1 MVIAA
6 EYSLPQLLDLDI
18 PHKGS
23 LRRTTSGSDLER
35 SELKVA
41 SFFLCGGYSLLEAF
55 FTSSLSLT
63 CLLSVPQDTMSKEIT
78 VYSTEHRSSLV
89 GSIKLPNKTKSIPV
103 PVYVVIVDD
112 NSGSMGGA
120 RAQLCVEKTKT
131 IITDCVKQGVD
142 YRYAT

>member
-1 MVIAA
+1 VADILC
-6 EYSLPQLLDLDI
+6 SKLSSHLHTLPHL
-18 PHKGS
+18 PS
-23 LRRTTSGSDLER
+23 
-35 SELKVA
+35 V
-41 SFFLCGGYSLLEAF
+41 
-55 FTSSLSLT
+55 
-63 CLLSVPQDTMSKEIT
+63 VPQDTMSKEIT

-120 RAQLCVEKTKT
+120 RAKLCVEKTKT